1 MKRVLG
7 FVLLMACAPDL
18 RDDYP
23 FDGALTGDFLVN
35 APQSDGTTLST
46 IDATSKTGTIYL
58 DLDTAAVVGVG
69 EPWDLAF
76 QRFKISANSGAS
88 GQGSVGVAVVK
99 GQDFA
104 SLKTPPA
111 DGYLQD
117 GSETVFNGIEGGWY
131 SYDLSVHKLVTRDDL
146 FYVVR
151 TEAGFFKLKMKSY
164 YDEAGTA
171 ARMQFWW
178 AKVQP

>member
-1 MKRVLG
+1 MKR
-7 FVLLMACAPDL
+7 FVLLVLLAACAPDL

-35 APQSDGTTLST
+35 VPQTDGTTLST
-46 IDATSKTGTIYL
+46 IDATSKTGTIYV
-58 DLDTAAVVGVG
+58 DLDSASVVTVADA
-69 EPWDLAF
+69 WDLAF
-76 QRFKISANSGAS
+76 QRFKISANSGSS
-88 GQGSVGVAVVK
+88 GEGSVGVAVVK
-99 GQDFA
+99 DQDFNA
-104 SLKTPPA
+104 FETPPA
-111 DGYLQD
+111 EGYLQD
-117 GSETVFNGIEGGWY
+117 GSDTVFNGVEGGWY
-131 SYDLSVHKLVTRDDL
+131 SYDLGQHKLVTRDDL

-178 AKVQP
+178 ARLE